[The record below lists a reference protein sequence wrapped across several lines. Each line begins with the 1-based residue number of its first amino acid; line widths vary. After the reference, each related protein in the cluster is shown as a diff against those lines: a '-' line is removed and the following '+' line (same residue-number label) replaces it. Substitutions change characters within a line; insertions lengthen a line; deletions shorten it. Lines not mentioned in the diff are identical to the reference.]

1 MTRTVRRT
9 DGVAAHAFQWLKPPL
24 GRVRGP
30 PQTRVDTNV
39 GADLP
44 HTLTVEEGHTMERIY
59 ACKADE
65 LEPGSTMTVEGATP
79 VAVYRTEDGEWF
91 ASDDSCTHEQFSLGS
106 ESDLED
112 EEVVCPLHM
121 ARFDLRT
128 GKPLCFPATIALRMH
143 EVVVERDEVY
153 VVLAEAATSGPAP
166 VASSVG
172 A

>member
-1 MTRTVRRT
+1 
-9 DGVAAHAFQWLKPPL
+9 
-24 GRVRGP
+24 
-30 PQTRVDTNV
+30 
-39 GADLP
+39 
-44 HTLTVEEGHTMERIY
+44 MERIF
-59 ACKADE
+59 ACRVDE

-79 VAVYRTEDGEWF
+79 VAVYRTEDGDWF

-128 GKPLCFPATIALRMH
+128 GKALCFPATIALRMH
-143 EVVVERDEVY
+143 EIVIEGDEVY
-153 VVLAEAATSGPAP
+153 VELAGSEVSST
-166 VASSVG
+166 ASASVG

>member
-1 MTRTVRRT
+1 
-9 DGVAAHAFQWLKPPL
+9 
-24 GRVRGP
+24 
-30 PQTRVDTNV
+30 
-39 GADLP
+39 
-44 HTLTVEEGHTMERIY
+44 MERIF
-59 ACKADE
+59 ACGVDE

-79 VAVYRTEDGEWF
+79 VAVYRTEDGDWF

-128 GKPLCFPATIALRMH
+128 GKALCFPATIALRMH
-143 EVVVERDEVY
+143 EVVIEGDEVY
-153 VVLAEAATSGPAP
+153 VEVAGSDGASAPTATA
-166 VASSVG
+166 SVG

>member
-1 MTRTVRRT
+1 
-9 DGVAAHAFQWLKPPL
+9 
-24 GRVRGP
+24 
-30 PQTRVDTNV
+30 
-39 GADLP
+39 
-44 HTLTVEEGHTMERIY
+44 MERIF
-59 ACKADE
+59 ACTADE

-79 VAVYRTEDGEWF
+79 IAVYRTEGGEWF

-112 EEVVCPLHM
+112 DEVMCPLHM

-143 EVVVERDEVY
+143 TVVIEGDEVY
-153 VVLAEAATSGPAP
+153 VELSDVGAATTG
-166 VASSVG
+166 ASTTVR